1 MYQMSLFFRAC
12 VTLALALAFA
22 PFTSCYG
29 ADRAWPFIFDGGRLI
44 VKSTPEELSKSK
56 SMLAR
61 VDEKHIPDDMLGG
74 VLFDGEVIKRLPD
87 DKFGQPTWLMKPTH
101 FILGSDNAHTDGI
114 LVTSPNIEDGGVM
127 LNSRAKY
134 RIFTVNIEGR
144 FYIWKAVVIEL
155 SE

>member
-1 MYQMSLFFRAC
+1 MYQMNLFFRAC

-44 VKSTPEELSKSK
+44 VKSTPEELSEAK

-74 VLFDGEVIKRLPD
+74 VLFDGEVTERLPD
-87 DKFGQPTWLMKPTH
+87 DKFGQPAWLMKPTH
-101 FILGSDNAHTDGI
+101 FILGSDKVRADGVSVI
-114 LVTSPNIEDGGVM
+114 SPRIEDGGVL
-127 LNSRAKY
+127 LNSGAKY

-155 SE
+155 GK